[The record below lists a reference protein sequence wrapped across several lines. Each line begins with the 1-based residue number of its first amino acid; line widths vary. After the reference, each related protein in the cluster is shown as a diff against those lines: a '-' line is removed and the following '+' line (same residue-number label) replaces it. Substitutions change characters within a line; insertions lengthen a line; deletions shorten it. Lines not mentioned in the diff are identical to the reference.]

1 MVDWLVVRH
10 AVSKIEQPIAQAGS
24 LIASYGFLSG
34 ENTREVVTPYEW
46 NVVALV
52 QKRDPKSSG

>member
-34 ENTREVVTPYEW
+34 VAHPLGTGVREGGSR
-46 NVVALV
+46 ARLLFL
-52 QKRDPKSSG
+52 